1 MQRPGSMELMGRLA
15 KIIGIALLV
24 VGVLVAVAGASF
36 PGNCAQTG
44 TNCGPTG
51 SNWPAQADWSVLF
64 GKVLATLG
72 LGALALGALLKMRYS
87 LGFPA
92 SGKRDEVVFTISDR
106 WFNGIL
112 FLVTVFL
119 LFELLM
125 SMAAP
130 GIGIP

>member
-1 MQRPGSMELMGRLA
+1 MHQTGSMEMLGRLA
-15 KIIGIALLV
+15 KIIGITLLV
-24 VGVLVAVAGASF
+24 LGALVAVTGASF

-44 TNCGPTG
+44 TNCTPTG
-51 SNWPAQADWSVLF
+51 SNWPAQADWSVLV

-72 LGALALGALLKMRYS
+72 LGALALGALLKMRYA

-92 SGKRDEVVFTISDR
+92 SGKREEVAYTISDR

-119 LFELLM
+119 LFTLLM
-125 SMAAP
+125 SMTAP
-130 GIGIP
+130 GL